1 MLRGTSLALAAFM
14 LAGCASVSVKEE
26 KWSQERL
33 ALPKRIYVADYEVPA
48 EALEVDRS
56 GDELEEFRKQKAKN
70 FNGEICER
78 ITKRIAP
85 AVPLA
90 KGVRLEKGSWIVEGR
105 FLRVN
110 QGSRLLRSIVGL
122 GAGGT
127 KMEVRTVVSEAGA
140 RGTKKKIA
148 EIETT
153 GGSNAE
159 PGMLTFPT
167 PIGGGIRAL
176 VSLAKTGVTA
186 DQQRTARMITA
197 ALAER
202 LEAQG
207 YALPGKKE
215 KAKRLEA
222 RSAGMERRAGSAE
235 AEQ

>member
-1 MLRGTSLALAAFM
+1 MSFALGAVL
-14 LAGCASVSVKEE
+14 LAGCASVGVRED
-26 KWSQERL
+26 KWTQDRV
-33 ALPKRIYVADYEVPA
+33 ALPKRVYVADFEVPA
-48 EALEVDRS
+48 EALAVDRS
-56 GDELEEFRKQKAKN
+56 GEELEKFRQEKAKN
-70 FNGEICER
+70 FTAELCER

-85 AVPLA
+85 AVPLV
-90 KGVRLEKGSWIVEGR
+90 KGMRPEKGAWVVEGR

-110 QGSRLLRSIVGL
+110 QGSRLLRSLVGL

-127 KMEVRTVVSEAGA
+127 KMETETIVFLVGVRGE
-140 RGTKKKIA
+140 KEEIA

-167 PIGGGIRAL
+167 PIGGGIRAV

-186 DQQRTARMITA
+186 DQLRTARMITA
-197 ALAER
+197 AMAEK

-215 KAKRLEA
+215 KVKRLEA
-222 RSAGMERRAGSAE
+222 QGDSVERGARSAESE
-235 AEQ
+235 L